1 MTKNR
6 NSFWKKKMILQ
17 WFWFGPIG
25 VKKVIRK
32 FMITRIA
39 FEICFEESSRR
50 AFQNVTFFSNFGQ
63 ILTHFLTHLIDG
75 QRHFVICSWKKYFS
89 LSRTTIFFFTLI
101 SRKKLSYFFLPSIS
115 TAAKGVS
122 LCKISSTLI
131 SFVVLRLFSLIST
144 TESFSNCWVHGLS
157 GNFSFVY
164 PKIFEKIFQNFWF
177 VKLLKLLY
185 LPFLA
190 LLNTEACLAIL
201 ILQRSRSFCFISDF
215 PM

>member
-1 MTKNR
+1 MVKGILRFVVEKNIFHCQGQHLFFYFNFTK
-6 NSFWKKKMILQ
+6 KTIL
-17 WFWFGPIG
+17 F
-25 VKKVIRK
+25 
-32 FMITRIA
+32 
-39 FEICFEESSRR
+39 
-50 AFQNVTFFSNFGQ
+50 
-63 ILTHFLTHLIDG
+63 
-75 QRHFVICSWKKYFS
+75 
-89 LSRTTIFFFTLI
+89 
-101 SRKKLSYFFLPSIS
+101 FFLPSIS

-164 PKIFEKIFQNFWF
+164 PKYFEKIFQNFWF
-177 VKLLKLLY
+177 AKLLKLYY

-190 LLNTEACLAIL
+190 LLNTDACLAIL